1 MTGKPFGFDAGAAGY
16 VDHRVHAG
24 TSARCIITGAAPATP

>member
-16 VDHRVHAG
+16 VDTACMPEPR
-24 TSARCIITGAAPATP
+24 RGALLPGRASDP